1 MTMLYAILCL
11 GGPYAEGYCVAN
23 DFEQAQG
30 RVFQQIVRIIK
41 ASPMLRRAATITA
54 NRVTFASTG
63 ATITALA
70 SDYAGAAGSNPTIV
84 CFDELWA
91 YTSERARR
99 LWDEMIPV
107 HPQGYASVSPS
118 PTRASQVNRS
128 CSKISIGAGSR
139 ERR

>member
-1 MTMLYAILCL
+1 MLYIVLRL
-11 GGPYAEGYCVAN
+11 GGLYAEGYCIAN

-30 RVFQQIVRIIK
+30 RVFQQVVRIIK
-41 ASPMLRRAATITA
+41 ASPLLSGAATITA
-54 NRVTFASTG
+54 NKVTFATG

-70 SDYAGAAGSNPTIV
+70 SDYAGAAGANPTII

-107 HPQGYASVSPS
+107 PYSQG
-118 PTRASQVNRS
+118 
-128 CSKISIGAGSR
+128 
-139 ERR
+139 